1 MVRNMSDNDI
11 PRKIPAEYILSA
23 PNNAVKIPLP
33 TEGDIHWINTRN
45 PGIVSERSLDDACSK
60 GHLWRIQYALNSG
73 TDINN
78 SNGDPL
84 YYAAANSQ
92 ADAVKLLLAN
102 NAVIEEAMRN
112 DKMKPSVKYFI
123 MRCMGELSPWK
134 KTNDYSIMSL
144 HYINDVENGVYRIQ
158 REFNFKSRRIT
169 TYTAKNG
176 TELAPM
182 SEFFRDQE
190 VDVEIREA
198 HAELVK
204 QGGSP
209 PGLDTVLSGA
219 HDKGKVARLA
229 IRGKM

>member
-1 MVRNMSDNDI
+1 MNTSNI

-33 TEGDIHWINTRN
+33 SDDDIEWAKARSIATPGLGD
-45 PGIVSERSLDDACSK
+45 LDNACQK
-60 GHLWRIQYALNSG
+60 GQLWRIQYVLDRG

-78 SNGDPL
+78 TYGDPL

-102 NAVIEEAMRN
+102 SAVIEEAMKN
-112 DKMKPSVKYFI
+112 DKMKPTVKHFI
-123 MRCMGELSPWK
+123 MQCMSELSPWK
-134 KTNDYSIMSL
+134 KTNDHSIMNL
-144 HYINDVENGVYRIQ
+144 RYLNDVENGIYRIQ
-158 REFNFKSRRIT
+158 REFNFRSRRIT